1 MFVPSLDTTTLTEPA
16 RTPEAEL
23 DHALQ
28 VFLAHRTR
36 LFRVAYRVTG
46 DVSSA
51 EDVVQEAWLRWQRTD
66 RRRIKN
72 SAAFLTTT
80 TTHLAIN
87 VIQSARHRHETPIE
101 SPLADL
107 VDPAQD
113 DPAMRVEQSAA
124 VEQTLGL
131 LMARLTPAQLAAYLL
146 RRGFDYTYGDIA
158 KLLRTTVPNARQLV
172 RRAQPR
178 IAGGREYAVDPE
190 AHCLLVTAFLTA
202 ARTGDLKGMERLLTA
217 DGCPASGC
225 SAVPPRRPTRRG
237 HRSAPS
243 RAA

>member
-1 MFVPSLDTTTLTEPA
+1 MFAPSLATTILTEPA
-16 RTPEAEL
+16 RSPEAEL

-51 EDVVQEAWLRWQRTD
+51 EEVVQEAWLRWQRTD

-87 VIQSARHRHETPIE
+87 VIQSARHRHETPTD

-107 VDPAQD
+107 VDAAQD
-113 DPAMRVEQSAA
+113 PTMRFEQSAA

-146 RRGFDYTYGDIA
+146 RKGFDYTYGDIA
-158 KLLRTTVPNARQLV
+158 ELLRTSVPNVRQLV

-217 DGCPASGC
+217 DGCPASAC
-225 SAVPPRRPTRRG
+225 SATPPRRQTRRG
-237 HRSAPS
+237 HRPAPS